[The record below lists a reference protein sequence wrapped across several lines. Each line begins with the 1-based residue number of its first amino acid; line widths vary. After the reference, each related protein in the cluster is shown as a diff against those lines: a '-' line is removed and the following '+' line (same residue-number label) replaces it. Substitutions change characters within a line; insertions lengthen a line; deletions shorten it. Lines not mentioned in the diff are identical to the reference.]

1 MEKFIKLWNGV
12 EMPILGY
19 GVFQVSPE
27 ECERCVADALEVGYR
42 MIDTAQIYQN
52 EEGVGRAIKK
62 SGIPR
67 EEIFLVSKVWM
78 TDYGYLKA
86 KEAIDNSLK
95 KLQTEYLDLML
106 LHQPFCDY
114 YGAWQALEEA
124 YREGKLRAIGVSNF
138 YPDHLIDLCAN
149 VEIRPM
155 VNQVETHVFHQQTVA
170 RKYMDKLGVAHM
182 AWGPLAEGK
191 NGFFQNGTLIAI
203 GKKYGKTGPQVALR
217 YLVERGVIVIP
228 KSSRKER
235 MAENLNIFDFELSA
249 DDMDAILK
257 LDTGQPVIMPS
268 HHDPEIVK
276 WFMSLLPQR

>member
-1 MEKFIKLWNGV
+1 MEKYIKLWNGV
-12 EMPILGY
+12 EMPIIGY

-27 ECERCVADALEVGYR
+27 ECERCVSDALEVGYR

-62 SGIPR
+62 IGIAR
-67 EEIFLVSKVWM
+67 EDIFLVSKVWM
-78 TDYGYLKA
+78 TNYGYLAA
-86 KEAIDNSLK
+86 KESINESLR
-95 KLQTEYLDLML
+95 KLGTDYLDLML
-106 LHQPFCDY
+106 LHQPYCDR

-138 YPDHLIDLCAN
+138 YPDHFIDFAAN
-149 VEIRPM
+149 NEIKPM
-155 VNQVETHVFHQQTVA
+155 VNQIETHVFQQQQVS
-170 RKYMDKLGVAHM
+170 RKYMDELGIAHM

-191 NGFFQNGTLIAI
+191 NGIFQNETLISI

-217 YLVERGVIVIP
+217 YLMERGVIIIP

-249 DDMDAILK
+249 EDMDAILK
-257 LDTGQPVIMPS
+257 LDTAQPVIMPS
-268 HHDPEIVK
+268 HHDPEITK
-276 WFMSLLPQR
+276 WFMSMLPKR